1 MTIIFNN
8 PHGAPVR
15 INKEHAVVVD
25 TNEDGITYAAT
36 DPVTGTTM
44 VKLEPLISEHH
55 MDDPMGPTAHLEDQ
69 IVSGQ
74 LNDMEDMDMPD
85 VATNPPKKL
94 FTWRNLRLQSA
105 ISGQDAFMGRV
116 GRAFE
121 GSIPGDI
128 FRFGKRTVLQQI
140 DNKFSIRDSPF
151 LLQLTTVSQWYQYVK
166 TLQDSPIDVG
176 AELSMTVSPSQR
188 IAVAMF
194 VKEWEQDPGHRT
206 LMRRVSPG
214 AEPSEVIGIGNMIYD
229 IITGRGPDPLNAAGY
244 GSFAYDKMFRLAYDM
259 LLSLPINL
267 YNTYTLFQLEAD
279 EGGKIYSE
287 VVSNYT
293 PLEVGEVGMVLELQQ
308 KLAEFGPG
316 YANVVISDTGLA
328 AEAGALMNK
337 AVSAYSSGD
346 TVSVRSILNYLQD
359 APFYYMT
366 PVADAKSIFVEG
378 QTPTATGVHFGDKV
392 KDAPKLNG
400 LVYLKGLPAGSTTGE
415 TGKLITAKDA
425 PQGWK
430 GNTYDVVKSPFD
442 NTVVGVL
449 KFGQSADKAT
459 YVEGAT
465 VGKDQNRGQK
475 RDAAAEISEALAMN
489 NPRGN
494 PEDSPIFLGYVEA
507 DFDDIVDEA
516 QKEANKIGKSLT
528 LVTRD
533 MFWDEGMGEPVMGWY
548 GYTERV
554 SVGNTTWDE
563 EGRIV
568 DPQLNNPRG
577 KPQGRG
583 KFLELQIHPK
593 PQLTMKL
600 QPTNDSGTGDKRH
613 GRPPKGKNG
622 SQNTWSKG
630 LYKLLNTRIDE
641 MNFKMRKDK
650 SKKQKYPNITVMV
663 HGGILKKTGNWAPYR
678 IKLPKSHF
686 VKSRLPDGTE
696 VVGMKKSLSDKELV
710 AAWRK
715 FTDEYGMFK
724 VQRKDNEM
732 FFIPHK
738 RGAYYEKV
746 RRQIGGAKGSR

>member
-1 MTIIFNN
+1 
-8 PHGAPVR
+8 
-15 INKEHAVVVD
+15 
-25 TNEDGITYAAT
+25 
-36 DPVTGTTM
+36 
-44 VKLEPLISEHH
+44 
-55 MDDPMGPTAHLEDQ
+55 
-69 IVSGQ
+69 
-74 LNDMEDMDMPD
+74 
-85 VATNPPKKL
+85 
-94 FTWRNLRLQSA
+94 
-105 ISGQDAFMGRV
+105 
-116 GRAFE
+116 
-121 GSIPGDI
+121 
-128 FRFGKRTVLQQI
+128 
-140 DNKFSIRDSPF
+140 
-151 LLQLTTVSQWYQYVK
+151 
-166 TLQDSPIDVG
+166 
-176 AELSMTVSPSQR
+176 
-188 IAVAMF
+188 
-194 VKEWEQDPGHRT
+194 
-206 LMRRVSPG
+206 
-214 AEPSEVIGIGNMIYD
+214 MIYD

-244 GSFAYDKMFRLAYDM
+244 GNFAYDKMFRLAYDM
-259 LLSLPINL
+259 LLSLPINF

-378 QTPTATGVHFGDKV
+378 QTPTATGVYLGDKV

-400 LVYLKGLPAGSTTGE
+400 LVYLKGLPAGSTAGD

-425 PQGWK
+425 PQAWK
-430 GNTYDVVKSPFD
+430 GKTYDVVKSPFD

-459 YVEGAT
+459 FVEGAT

-475 RDAAAEISEALAMN
+475 RDASAEIAEALAM
-489 NPRGN
+489 
-494 PEDSPIFLGYVEA
+494 
-507 DFDDIVDEA
+507 
-516 QKEANKIGKSLT
+516 
-528 LVTRD
+528 
-533 MFWDEGMGEPVMGWY
+533 
-548 GYTERV
+548 
-554 SVGNTTWDE
+554 
-563 EGRIV
+563 
-568 DPQLNNPRG
+568 NNPRG

-583 KFLELQIHPK
+583 KFLALQIHPK
-593 PQLTMKL
+593 TQLKMKL
-600 QPTNDSGTGDKRH
+600 AATAASGTGDKRH
-613 GRPPKGKNG
+613 GKAPKGKDG
-622 SQNTWSKG
+622 SQSKWSMG
-630 LYKLLNTRIDE
+630 LKNILQSRIDD
-641 MNFKMRKDK
+641 MNKKMRKDK
-650 SKKQKYPNITVMV
+650 SKKQKYPDMGLMV

-696 VVGMKKSLSDKELV
+696 VIGLKKSLADKELV

>member
-8 PHGAPVR
+8 PQGAPVR
-15 INKEHAVVVD
+15 INREHAVVVD

-36 DPVTGTTM
+36 HPDTGETM
-44 VKLEPLISEHH
+44 MTMEPLKSDTDY
-55 MDDPMGPTAHLEDQ
+55 DDPMGAQAFDQ
-69 IVSGQ
+69 DNIVSGQ
-74 LNDMEDMDMPD
+74 LNDMEDMGLS
-85 VATNPPKKL
+85 NPPKQL
-94 FTWRNLRLQSA
+94 FTWKNLRLQSA

-128 FRFGKRTVLQQI
+128 YRFGKRTVLQQV
-140 DNKFSIRDSPF
+140 NQKVSIRDSPF
-151 LLQLTTVSQWYQYVK
+151 LLQLTTVAQWYSYVRH
-166 TLQDSPIDVG
+166 LQDSPIDVG

-214 AEPSEVIGIGNMIYD
+214 AETSEVIGIGNMIYD

-244 GSFAYDKMFRLAYDM
+244 GNFAYDKMFRLAYDM
-259 LLSLPINL
+259 ILSLPINF

-346 TVSVRSILNYLQD
+346 TVTVRSILNYLQD

-378 QTPTATGVHFGDKV
+378 QTPTATGVYFGDKV

-400 LVYLKGLPAGSTTGE
+400 LVYLKGFPGNVDGK
-415 TGKLITAKDA
+415 TGKIQTGATMNTT
-425 PQGWK
+425 WK
-430 GNTYDVVKSPFD
+430 NGSYDVVKSPFD
-442 NTVVGVL
+442 NTVAGVL
-449 KFGQSADKAT
+449 KFGQSADNVT

-465 VGKDQNRGQK
+465 KGKDQNRGQK
-475 RDAAAEISEALAMN
+475 RDAAAEIEEALAM
-489 NPRGN
+489 
-494 PEDSPIFLGYVEA
+494 
-507 DFDDIVDEA
+507 
-516 QKEANKIGKSLT
+516 
-528 LVTRD
+528 
-533 MFWDEGMGEPVMGWY
+533 
-548 GYTERV
+548 
-554 SVGNTTWDE
+554 
-563 EGRIV
+563 
-568 DPQLNNPRG
+568 NNPRG

-593 PQLTMKL
+593 TQLTMKL
-600 QPTNDSGTGDKRH
+600 KPTTTSGTGDKRH
-613 GRPPKGKNG
+613 GDGPKRKDGT
-622 SQNTWSKG
+622 QNSWSKG
-630 LYKLLNTRIDE
+630 LYTLLNTRIDE

-650 SKKQKYPNITVMV
+650 SKKQKYPNIKLMV

-696 VVGMKKSLSDKELV
+696 VIGMKKSLSDKELV

-724 VQRKDNEM
+724 AERKDNEM

>member
-8 PHGAPVR
+8 PHGAPVH

-25 TNEDGITYAAT
+25 TNEDGIVYAAT
-36 DPVTGTTM
+36 DPGTGETMMTTVM
-44 VKLEPLISEHH
+44 SEHH
-55 MDDPMGPTAHLEDQ
+55 MDDPMGMTQEREDMM
-69 IVSGQ
+69 VSSQ
-74 LNDMEDMDMPD
+74 LNDMEDMGLS
-85 VATNPPKKL
+85 NPPKKL

-116 GRAFE
+116 GRVFE

-128 FRFGKRTVLQQI
+128 YRFGKRTVLQQI
-140 DNKFSIRDSPF
+140 DQKSSIRDSPF
-151 LLQLTTVSQWYQYVK
+151 LLQLTTVAQWYSYVRH
-166 TLQDSPIDVG
+166 LQDSPIDVG

-194 VKEWEQDPGHRT
+194 IKEWEQDPGHRT

-214 AEPSEVIGIGNMIYD
+214 AETSEVIGIGNMIYD

-244 GSFAYDKMFRLAYDM
+244 GNFAYDKMFRLAYDM
-259 LLSLPINL
+259 LLSLPINF

-378 QTPTATGVHFGDKV
+378 QTPTATGVYLGDKV

-400 LVYLKGLPAGSTTGE
+400 LVYLKGLPAGSTAGD

-425 PQGWK
+425 PQAWK
-430 GNTYDVVKSPFD
+430 GKTYDVVKSPFD

-459 YVEGAT
+459 FVEGAT

-475 RDAAAEISEALAMN
+475 RDASAEIAEALAM
-489 NPRGN
+489 
-494 PEDSPIFLGYVEA
+494 
-507 DFDDIVDEA
+507 
-516 QKEANKIGKSLT
+516 
-528 LVTRD
+528 
-533 MFWDEGMGEPVMGWY
+533 
-548 GYTERV
+548 
-554 SVGNTTWDE
+554 
-563 EGRIV
+563 
-568 DPQLNNPRG
+568 NNPRG

-583 KFLELQIHPK
+583 KFLALQIHPK
-593 PQLTMKL
+593 TQLKMKL
-600 QPTNDSGTGDKRH
+600 AATAASGTGDKRH
-613 GRPPKGKNG
+613 GKAPKGKDG
-622 SQNTWSKG
+622 SQSKWSMG
-630 LYKLLNTRIDE
+630 LKNILQSRIDD
-641 MNFKMRKDK
+641 MNKKMRKDK
-650 SKKQKYPNITVMV
+650 SKKQKYPDMGLMV

-696 VVGMKKSLSDKELV
+696 VIGLKKSLADKELV

>member
-116 GRAFE
+116 GRVFE

-359 APFYYMT
+359 SPFYYMT
-366 PVADAKSIFVEG
+366 PAADAKSIFVEG
-378 QTPTATGVHFGDKV
+378 GTPTARGVYFAADKA
-392 KDAPKLNG
+392 KGAPRLNG
-400 LVYLKGLPAGSTTGE
+400 LVYLKGFPGE
-415 TGKLITAKDA
+415 VNKGTGKIETAAGKNDT
-425 PQGWK
+425 WK
-430 GNTYDVVKSPFD
+430 NGSYDVVKSPFD
-442 NTVVGVL
+442 NTVAGVL
-449 KFGQSADKAT
+449 KFLGSADKAT

-475 RDAAAEISEALAMN
+475 RDASAEIAEALAM
-489 NPRGN
+489 
-494 PEDSPIFLGYVEA
+494 
-507 DFDDIVDEA
+507 
-516 QKEANKIGKSLT
+516 
-528 LVTRD
+528 
-533 MFWDEGMGEPVMGWY
+533 
-548 GYTERV
+548 
-554 SVGNTTWDE
+554 
-563 EGRIV
+563 
-568 DPQLNNPRG
+568 NNPRG

-622 SQNTWSKG
+622 SQNSWSKG

>member
-8 PHGAPVR
+8 PNGAPVR

-25 TNEDGITYAAT
+25 TNEDGIVYAAT
-36 DPVTGTTM
+36 DPSTGETMMTTVM
-44 VKLEPLISEHH
+44 SEHH

-74 LNDMEDMDMPD
+74 MNAMEDMELP
-85 VATNPPKKL
+85 NPPKKL
-94 FTWRNLRLQSA
+94 FTWKNLRLQSA
-105 ISGQDAFMGRV
+105 ISGQEAFMGRV

-121 GSIPGDI
+121 GSIPGDLY
-128 FRFGKRTVLQQI
+128 RFGKRTVLQQI
-140 DNKFSIRDSPF
+140 DQKTSIRDSPF
-151 LLQLTTVSQWYQYVK
+151 LLQLTTVAQWYSYVRH
-166 TLQDSPIDVG
+166 LQDSPIDVG

-214 AEPSEVIGIGNMIYD
+214 AETSEVIGIGNMIYD
-229 IITGRGPDPLNAAGY
+229 IITGRGPDPMNAAGY
-244 GSFAYDKMFRLAYDM
+244 GNFAYDKMFRLAYDM
-259 LLSLPINL
+259 LLSLPINF

-279 EGGKIYSE
+279 EGGKVYSE

-366 PVADAKSIFVEG
+366 PAADAKSIFVEG
-378 QTPTATGVHFGDKV
+378 QAPTATGVHFGDKL
-392 KDAPKLNG
+392 KDAPKMNG
-400 LVYLKGLPAGSTTGE
+400 LVYLKGFPVDSTDTD
-415 TGKLITAKDA
+415 TGKIKTGSGLPLSWKD
-425 PQGWK
+425 K
-430 GNTYDVVKSPFD
+430 SYDVVNSPFD
-442 NTVVGVL
+442 NTVVGVV
-449 KFGQSADKAT
+449 KFGKDANKAT
-459 YVEGAT
+459 YVAGAT
-465 VGKDQNRGQK
+465 VGKGANRQQK
-475 RDAAAEISEALAMN
+475 RDASAEIAEALA
-489 NPRGN
+489 
-494 PEDSPIFLGYVEA
+494 I
-507 DFDDIVDEA
+507 
-516 QKEANKIGKSLT
+516 
-528 LVTRD
+528 
-533 MFWDEGMGEPVMGWY
+533 
-548 GYTERV
+548 
-554 SVGNTTWDE
+554 
-563 EGRIV
+563 
-568 DPQLNNPRG
+568 NNPRG
-577 KPQGRG
+577 KPIGRG
-583 KFLELQIHPK
+583 KFLALQIHPK
-593 PQLTMKL
+593 TQLTMKL
-600 QPTNDSGTGDKRH
+600 ASTAASGTGDKRH
-613 GRPPKGKNG
+613 GKAPKGKDG
-622 SQNTWSKG
+622 SQSKWSMG
-630 LYKLLNTRIDE
+630 LKNILQSRIDA
-641 MNFKMRKDK
+641 MNKKMKGDK
-650 SKKQKYPNITVMV
+650 SKKQKYPDMGLMV

-696 VVGMKKSLSDKELV
+696 VIGLKKSLADKELV